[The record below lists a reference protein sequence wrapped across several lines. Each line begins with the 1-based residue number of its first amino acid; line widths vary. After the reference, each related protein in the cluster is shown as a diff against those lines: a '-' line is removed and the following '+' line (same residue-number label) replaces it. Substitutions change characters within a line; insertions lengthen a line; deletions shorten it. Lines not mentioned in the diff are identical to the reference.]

1 MLELFERASKKKLRF
16 ETDLGTL
23 SVEDLWDLPL
33 QATRGVNLDDLAKS
47 FSKALKEEE
56 EESFVEKPKPNKKL
70 ADLRLRFAIVK
81 RIIEVQLEARE
92 KPVRRPSRRPRR
104 SRRSWLARKM
114 PSWSARPRR
123 SSWRNWKSWR
133 GRH

>member
-92 KPVRRPSRRPRR
+92 KAEQKAERKQRAEKIKEI
-104 SRRSWLARKM
+104 LARKEDAKLERT
-114 PSWSARPRR
+114 SEKKLLAELEELE
-123 SSWRNWKSWR
+123 
-133 GRH
+133 G

>member
-33 QATRGVNLDDLAKS
+33 QSTRGVNLDDMAKK
-47 FSKALKEEE
+47 FSNALKEEE

-92 KPVRRPSRRPRR
+92 KAEQQAERKQRAEKIKEI
-104 SRRSWLARKM
+104 LARKEDAKLERT
-114 PSWSARPRR
+114 SEKKLLAELEELE
-123 SSWRNWKSWR
+123 
-133 GRH
+133 G